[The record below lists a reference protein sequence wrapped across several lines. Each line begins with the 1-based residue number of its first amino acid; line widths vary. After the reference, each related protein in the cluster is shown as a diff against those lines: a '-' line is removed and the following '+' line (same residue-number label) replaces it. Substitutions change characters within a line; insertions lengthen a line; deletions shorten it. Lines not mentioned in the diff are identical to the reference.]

1 MESAKRAFQEEY
13 GRVMNYRGKRN
24 FTQIIGEHAVRL
36 CELSKAEK
44 VESKRGLMSS
54 WVNVHELNK
63 EWIGRVCF
71 GNERDEEFHEL
82 TKNLIHSYSEC
93 LADYV
98 LDKKDNAD
106 WRQKLG
112 SLLEKETKFFEALSG
127 NKFKTKREWL
137 MYTNSVIQMVNAVQR
152 YGLESE
158 TFHHT
163 AAEMI
168 RCGVMLGQWMDISL

>member
-24 FTQIIGEHAVRL
+24 FAQIIGEHAIRL

-44 VESKRGLMSS
+44 IESKRGLMSS

-63 EWIGRVCF
+63 EWIGRLCF
-71 GNERDEEFHEL
+71 GNERDEEFHDL
-82 TKNLIHSYSEC
+82 TKNMIHSYSEC

-98 LDKKDNAD
+98 LDKKDTE
-106 WRQKLG
+106 KLG
-112 SLLEKETKFFEALSG
+112 ILLEKETKFFEALSG
-127 NKFKTKREWL
+127 NKFKSKREWL
-137 MYTNSVIQMVNAVQR
+137 MYTNSVIQMVNAIQR

-158 TFHHT
+158 TFNYT

-168 RCGVMLGQWMDISL
+168 RCGVMLGRWMDQSL